1 MTAPAG
7 ATAAVTR
14 KAACIPLMHAGWL
27 RVVITPA
34 IRGGVLA
41 VTSATPTVT
50 ALFAAAS
57 CGRSIVL
64 QLKNPGAGPAGFQ
77 HSRIRKQSPAGAW
90 DGFR

>member
-1 MTAPAG
+1 M
-7 ATAAVTR
+7 R
-14 KAACIPLMHAGWL
+14 AGWL

-41 VTSATPTVT
+41 VTTATPTVT

-77 HSRIRKQSPAGAW
+77 HSRILAGESSRLAFPRLCPTCRSEALLFLRVSG
-90 DGFR
+90 DGR